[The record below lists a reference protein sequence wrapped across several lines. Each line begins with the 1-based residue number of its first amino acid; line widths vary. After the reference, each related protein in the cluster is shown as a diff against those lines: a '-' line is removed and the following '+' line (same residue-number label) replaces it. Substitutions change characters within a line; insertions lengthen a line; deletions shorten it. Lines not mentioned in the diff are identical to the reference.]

1 MLRSTLFR
9 MLTLVG
15 NNLVSHLAQHPLL
28 ASEPR
33 VPKRRNGSLRLR
45 SKLEPAEDASRGG
58 SGESTRWGIR
68 IPAVSSVC
76 ARAVVRKAWFW
87 TGSGHMAWKVGE
99 TCKFSDLLRHSGGPP
114 LPSQARPRHTAV
126 CRGLMAAKQAARHRS
141 TSTRV
146 CLTLK
151 FVLLTLSFKF

>member
-1 MLRSTLFR
+1 MFRSTLFR

-15 NNLVSHLAQHPLL
+15 NNLVSPLAQHPLL

-33 VPKRRNGSLRLR
+33 VPRGEMVLSGCGASWNQPRTPHGVAVEKALVEVSEYLPCPQYVPGQWSAKR
-45 SKLEPAEDASRGG
+45 G
-58 SGESTRWGIR
+58 SG
-68 IPAVSSVC
+68 PA
-76 ARAVVRKAWFW
+76 AATWPGKWVR
-87 TGSGHMAWKVGE
+87 
-99 TCKFSDLLRHSGGPP
+99 CKFSDLLRHSGGAP